1 MVWPN
6 SSKRVYPS
14 LGLVGL
20 FSAVLVMLSSAALDV
35 GDRSQWA
42 DENTTISISCTPSEA
57 ISFLRW
63 YETTLGGELSSATQ
77 IVQLFTLDGTV
88 TWSAGVDQSHFQFD
102 SGSADYP
109 LTVKSV
115 TLEDEGSYWCE
126 VELDSGNP
134 NEQEDVELQIR
145 KIPTVVELMHIDTG
159 ANYSN
164 GENVSI
170 IAGENR
176 FSCAVPGIK
185 PAAKFIWELDSKDL
199 NTFDERNVT
208 SSEDPRLVDSSS
220 TLTVTVE
227 ADSTLKCSAQ
237 NKQDGTTAADVTL
250 TVTLKLKPDPCKIN
264 PCQNGG
270 TCRDVNGE
278 PECKCPDGFT
288 GVTCGGRASTT
299 PESTSESSTTIGG
312 PGPSAPTATDGL
324 TTGQIV
330 GICVGAVALAAILLV
345 LTLCIL
351 CRESLST
358 QCSCLQCK
366 SSVNP
371 EKEGGTTDKEALELN
386 GGSTSNKE
394 KA

>member
-288 GVTCGGRASTT
+288 GVTCGGRA
-299 PESTSESSTTIGG
+299 
-312 PGPSAPTATDGL
+312 TDGL